1 MADTYSRRVQY
12 WTLVTRS
19 FVIAWRHKYLW
30 LLALFAGEGGGGF
43 SFNSS
48 SPPGG
53 NIQNGQSPDLR
64 SAFESGGSWLN
75 SHIGLVVGVAVAVLL
90 IWIALFVF
98 AAVCEGATVRGAAEH
113 DAERSFGLDWA
124 WRAGRASMGTI
135 IRIRL
140 LLIALG
146 LPVGIVW
153 IVIVVA
159 FLTALAGGSV
169 GGAVGLGL
177 AAALLG
183 LAAFVYFMYLDVLG
197 RLSVRAA
204 VLEQVTSARAA
215 LGRGHRL
222 VLTRFGRILLV
233 WLLAVGVAIV
243 VGIASAAAVSV
254 IAVPLFIAGIAAAS
268 AGSAAVAI
276 VILVSVLIF
285 LPILLVVGGFLAAQS
300 STYWTL
306 AFRRLEIDAAPAV
319 YPLAYPPPFP
329 AAP

>member
-1 MADTYSRRVQY
+1 VQY

-19 FVIAWRHKYLW
+19 FAIAWRHKYLW

-48 SPPGG
+48 TPAGG
-53 NIQNGQSPDLR
+53 TTKNGQSPDFR
-64 SAFESGGSWLN
+64 SALESGGTWLN
-75 SHIGLVVGVAVAVLL
+75 SHVGLVVGLAVGALL
-90 IWIALFVF
+90 VWIAFFVL

-113 DAERSFGLDWA
+113 DAERSFGLGWA

-140 LLIALG
+140 LVIALG
-146 LPVGIVW
+146 LPVAIVW
-153 IVIVVA
+153 IVIVVG
-159 FLTALAGGSV
+159 FLTALAGGSI
-169 GGAVGLGL
+169 GGALALGL
-177 AAALLG
+177 AAVLLG
-183 LAAFVYFMYLDVLG
+183 LASFVYFMYLDVLG

-204 VLEQVTSARAA
+204 VLEQVASARAA
-215 LGRGHRL
+215 LSRGHRL

-254 IAVPLFIAGIAAAS
+254 IAVPLFIAGAAAAFAS
-268 AGSAAVAI
+268 SAALAI
-276 VILVSVLIF
+276 VILLSVLIL
-285 LPILLVVGGFLAAQS
+285 LPILLLVGGFLAAQS

-306 AFRRLEIDAAPAV
+306 AFRRLEIDPAPAA
-319 YPLAYPPPFP
+319 YPLAYPPPSP